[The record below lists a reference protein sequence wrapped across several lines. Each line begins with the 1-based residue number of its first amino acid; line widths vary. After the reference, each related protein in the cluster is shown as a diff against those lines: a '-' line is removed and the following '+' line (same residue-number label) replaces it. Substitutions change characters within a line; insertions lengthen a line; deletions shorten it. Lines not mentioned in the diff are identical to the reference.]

1 MSLSELLSQLQA
13 LPRPEK
19 WRLTQLLVA
28 DLASEERT
36 PSIDSDH
43 PYPVWSP
50 YHAFDAA
57 EAMLNALKAEAED
70 KPKSGGGA

>member
-1 MSLSELLSQLQA
+1 MSLSELFPQLQA

-19 WRLTQLLVA
+19 WRLIQLLVA

-43 PYPVWSP
+43 SYQVWSP

-57 EAMLNALKAEAED
+57 DAMLNALEAE
-70 KPKSGGGA
+70 SEE